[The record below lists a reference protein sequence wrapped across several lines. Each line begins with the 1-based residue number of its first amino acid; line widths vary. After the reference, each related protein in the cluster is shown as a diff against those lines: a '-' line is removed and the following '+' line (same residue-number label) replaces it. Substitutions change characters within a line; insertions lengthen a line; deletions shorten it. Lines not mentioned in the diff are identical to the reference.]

1 MMIKN
6 GRIIPLMKKNAVG
19 STINK
24 TLLKNLLRYCDNLIN
39 EECMPHYYGRLMGI
53 MVDWTQQMSLQ
64 DGSG

>member
-1 MMIKN
+1 
-6 GRIIPLMKKNAVG
+6 MKKNAVG